1 MGKSMHV
8 RLVAYE
14 PFGRRLGVLPEPV
27 SFSASIVHNDD
38 GALNLTYSK
47 LAKDGD
53 IIGRNL
59 EQGLEIAVEVSDGG
73 PYVEP
78 DNARYLVIGR
88 SGDQMDPTGTI
99 TIDSAPSISWLFS
112 KILNNDTSHL
122 VQDGDN
128 KGKRAFLSSNA
139 GTILKTMLDENRG
152 RGGSAAGLTLGFDT
166 AKDAAG
172 AKWAKV
178 YTLYYSLG
186 VSMQSAL
193 SSLVGGGAVDWRTS
207 GRAMKVWNA
216 DSANLSRELDGKVIL
231 RLSKDVTEA
240 PYEESISELASDI
253 LVEGDNGLVFRMDNP
268 AAPKPWGKWE
278 TYVSQGGVSDEGTA
292 RAFMDATLQD
302 AARVRG
308 QYTRGVNIADAPVL
322 PLIDYHPGDWITAPT
337 VNHGEKVRIQ
347 EIDLSM
353 EQGGALTA
361 SLALNDI
368 RYDSQVKANKKL
380 QGITGGATLAGSEG
394 GRPAPEQD
402 HRVPKKPLGVVASSD
417 AYIDETGQAHGVA
430 FVGWGEVTQATN
442 DTSIEIDHY
451 EVQYQR
457 TTDRSGYWRSGA
469 TATELKCSFGR
480 LDCGGT
486 IRIRVRAI
494 PTYSDRPG
502 EWSDVVSLVVASDVT
517 PPSVPSKPILTS
529 KLGVVEVRS
538 DGKNSVGGGFE
549 PDTSHLIVGRSES
562 DGNWVEVGTLVVG
575 GVYTQIGLTLEHTY
589 WFALRSIDYSGN
601 KSAWSA
607 GSSVKV
613 DPAVSQAD
621 LNTLGDKVLAEA
633 KADTKA
639 QVDKVNTALADTN
652 KKVSSN
658 AEGVT
663 AAKQAAADAKKAT
676 ETNAANIAKSQA
688 AADAA
693 KTQSDS
699 NKKLLESQGKQIEA
713 NESGIAAANTRVEQ
727 VRSELTEKVTEAQSS
742 ADSAKQAA
750 ATAQST
756 ADKADAGQQ
765 TANAAATA
773 AQKAAATATSTA
785 NTAKGTADA
794 AKTAADAA
802 AKSASDAKQTAANAN
817 TTANTANKAAAAAQT
832 AASDAKTTAAEAKTT
847 AGNASK
853 VATQSQATANSAA
866 QSATSAQT
874 AADRAN
880 EAAASAAGIANGK
893 ADVLIQSAAPP
904 ASMRKATTLW
914 IDTTNGSNKPKRW
927 NGSAWV
933 VVTDKAATD
942 AAAAAATAQTAADKA
957 QSTASAAQTAAA
969 NAAAKAQTAADAA
982 EGAQTTADGKSSIWR
997 QSTEPKSERL
1007 KPGDLWYRTQEY
1019 WTRWKGEPN
1028 NSPSLCANFYTFW
1041 KGEPNNSP
1049 SVLVP
1054 LEDRIVEVLMWNG
1067 SAWGQFNLVASNVLA
1082 TGTVDAR
1089 LINADDVYAIT
1100 IQGGQFI
1107 TANGR
1112 LKLTDAGI
1120 VGKDATGNTTLA
1132 YDSSNGSVSLR
1143 GAINSGSTMTG
1154 TTITGST
1161 FKTTNGRLLMN
1172 DDGLRLTNA
1181 KGEPTFAL
1189 NSPDGSI
1196 TTNGMVMTGG
1206 SLTGATVNAGVLNI
1220 VSANFYRKFE
1230 NNEFSDNYG
1239 HFNSSGMMLGDKL
1252 AYDAAKGTL
1261 TLRGPVQSGGD
1272 ISGATITGG
1281 TIQTSSTANRGVK
1294 LTSGGLVGYG
1304 DDGKTNTVLHTSQ
1317 YTVNGTTYPAG
1328 SLELNGGVWSNG
1340 GINSPTVDAGVFTG
1354 PVIRSSASSYPRFE
1368 LNGTSLQFW
1377 DSSKT
1382 RTILLSGDSGSTYL
1396 RGVFETTRRDG
1407 QSIRI
1412 DSNTSY
1418 VNAQG
1423 QQVSAHPTILFTD
1436 ANRASNWPP
1445 YIGADLGT
1453 SSDLAADLTVSAGA
1467 WNASNNSNAYMT
1479 LESGGGWRIGSR
1491 GSAQDTAWS
1500 CVYGDGEGSNANAW
1514 IYAGDANGHVGMHAG
1529 ISTGYAYFGGYLG
1542 QLNGRGTFVGS
1553 QWKWID
1559 NESWGPDVTVGPT
1572 NVTWSPSKYGVYVS
1586 VANSD
1591 GAFGSI
1597 FAHTLNTRS
1606 ASGCQVIGYN
1616 AGNATMTGDM
1626 WCAVFSW
1633 LIK

>member
-742 ADSAKQAA
+742 AD
-750 ATAQST
+750 
-756 ADKADAGQQ
+756 
-765 TANAAATA
+765 
-773 AQKAAATATSTA
+773 
-785 NTAKGTADA
+785 
-794 AKTAADAA
+794 
-802 AKSASDAKQTAANAN
+802 
-817 TTANTANKAAAAAQT
+817 
-832 AASDAKTTAAEAKTT
+832 
-847 AGNASK
+847 
-853 VATQSQATANSAA
+853 
-866 QSATSAQT
+866 
-874 AADRAN
+874 
-880 EAAASAAGIANGK
+880 
-893 ADVLIQSAAPP
+893 
-904 ASMRKATTLW
+904 
-914 IDTTNGSNKPKRW
+914 
-927 NGSAWV
+927 
-933 VVTDKAATD
+933 
-942 AAAAAATAQTAADKA
+942 
-957 QSTASAAQTAAA
+957 
-969 NAAAKAQTAADAA
+969 
-982 EGAQTTADGKSSIWR
+982 GKSSIWR

-1161 FKTTNGRLLMN
+1161 FKTTNGRIVLN
-1172 DDGLRLTNA
+1172 DTGLVLKNAANTATFTLRSSDG
-1181 KGEPTFAL
+1181 GVV
-1189 NSPDGSI
+1189 
-1196 TTNGMVMTGG
+1196 TTGAVMSGG
-1206 SLTGATVNAGVLNI
+1206 SLTGATVNAGTLNI
-1220 VSANFYRKFE
+1220 VSASFYRTYSGGKFS
-1230 NNEFSDNYG
+1230 NNYG
-1239 HFNSSGMMLGDKL
+1239 HINSSGMTLGDKL

-1261 TLRGPVQSGGD
+1261 TLKGPVQSGGD
-1272 ISGATITGG
+1272 ISGATVTGG
-1281 TIQTSSTANRGVK
+1281 IVQTTAAASRGVK

-1304 DDGKTNTVLHTSQ
+1304 NDGGAKFVLHTGDYQVSG
-1317 YTVNGTTYPAG
+1317 VTYPAG

-1340 GINSPTVDAGVFTG
+1340 GINSPTVNAGVFTG

-1368 LNGTSLQFW
+1368 LNSGSIRMW
-1377 DSSKT
+1377 DSSRNLTVNLDGNGKNNLLT
-1382 RTILLSGDSGSTYL
+1382 GTFQTALSGPHIRIAGSKNIYWYGTDGKQAGYFGFTGGESNKSMMWGVDGPRDDNVSRSSITMSTTDEERSAAMYITDNESQVQGWIGAASAGGVSIYSRDSNGAVGLDADINTGYLYL
-1396 RGVFETTRRDG
+1396 RGFAGVYTGGRSTFCTAYLRGGKISDNHWMT
-1407 QSIRI
+1407 QSFTY
-1412 DSNTSY
+1412 SVPAKYGTY
-1418 VNAQG
+1418 HAH
-1423 QQVSAHPTILFTD
+1423 VSAD
-1436 ANRASNWPP
+1436 S
-1445 YIGADLGT
+1445 LG
-1453 SSDLAADLTVSAGA
+1453 SVAV
-1467 WNASNNSNAYMT
+1467 
-1479 LESGGGWRIGSR
+1479 
-1491 GSAQDTAWS
+1491 
-1500 CVYGDGEGSNANAW
+1500 GSNC
-1514 IYAGDANGHVGMHAG
+1514 D
-1529 ISTGYAYFGGYLG
+1529 
-1542 QLNGRGTFVGS
+1542 
-1553 QWKWID
+1553 
-1559 NESWGPDVTVGPT
+1559 
-1572 NVTWSPSKYGVYVS
+1572 
-1586 VANSD
+1586 
-1591 GAFGSI
+1591 
-1597 FAHTLNTRS
+1597 S
-1606 ASGCQVIGYN
+1606 ASGCGIWTKDIGN
-1616 AGNATMTGDM
+1616 TESVAFGHQLL
-1626 WCAVFSW
+1626 AVLAAS
-1633 LIK
+1633 